1 MVKILA
7 FAMEH
12 VDRTVMEGC
21 KEVIV
26 GHFEDCLDWVPD
38 LPETAFI
45 EVLGRDDLN
54 ALAEK
59 VVFKAIIMR
68 YEAHQLKSDCPALAG
83 LPQDVLRK

>member
-12 VDRTVMEGC
+12 VDRTLMEGC
-21 KEVIV
+21 KELIV
-26 GHFEDCLDWVPD
+26 GHFEDCPDSVPG
-38 LPETAFI
+38 LHETAFL

-54 ALAEK
+54 ALGEE
-59 VVFKAIIMR
+59 VVFRAIIR
-68 YEAHQLKSDCPALAG
+68 WYEAHQLKSDCPTLAG